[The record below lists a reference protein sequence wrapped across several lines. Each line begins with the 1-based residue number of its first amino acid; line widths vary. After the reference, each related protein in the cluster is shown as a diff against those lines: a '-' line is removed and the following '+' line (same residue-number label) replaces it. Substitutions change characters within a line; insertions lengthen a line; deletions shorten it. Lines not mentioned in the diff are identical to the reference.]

1 MVAVTVTDTVLI
13 GAQTGIHDPDRTI
26 GSTSAAPLS
35 PAAGLS
41 ACRPVGRRPAAHS
54 LSVNKVGLAGAGR
67 GGAFGVFFRR
77 RAGCLRSTG
86 RSGAI
91 HSQRP
96 GPPAS
101 R

>member
-41 ACRPVGRRPAAHS
+41 AAARRQRPAAHS